1 MNKKHH
7 SFQKNDQAKKLPE
20 MDLNE
25 TKAQKTVEDRFVSA
39 VQIRVLYL
47 RPRY

>member
-1 MNKKHH
+1 MRKLI
-7 SFQKNDQAKKLPE
+7 DRVKKLSE

-25 TKAQKTVEDRFVSA
+25 TKVQETVGDRFVSA